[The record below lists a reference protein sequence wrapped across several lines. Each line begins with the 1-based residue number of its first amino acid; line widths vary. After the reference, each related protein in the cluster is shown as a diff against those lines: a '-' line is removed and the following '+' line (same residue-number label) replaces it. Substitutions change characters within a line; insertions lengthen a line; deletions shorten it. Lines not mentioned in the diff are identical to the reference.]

1 MSRYFLLLLLCVPL
15 TGCYY
20 MQAASGQW
28 EVMRKREPIVEV
40 IEDPDTSPDLVAR
53 LRLLNEARDFSVE
66 VLGLPDNKSYR
77 TYADLERDYVV
88 WNVFAAPEFSLTPKQ
103 WCFPVAGCV
112 SYRGYFSKDDATGES
127 KRLSDDGFDVAVGGV
142 AAYSTLG
149 NFNDPILNTMM
160 RWDDTDL
167 VAVLFHELAHQVVY
181 VKDDS
186 AFNESFATAVEE
198 IGVKRWLESRGEEK
212 RMANYIAGRELQQS
226 LLQLVAVARADLD
239 TVYASDVEVLQKR
252 KLKRERLKTLS
263 EEVAAELQ
271 QSGRD
276 GSGWL
281 SGELNNARLI
291 SMTLYEGRLPSF
303 RALYLKCEKNLQ
315 CFYTEANK
323 LAEMDFDRREAALS
337 ASDLRHPDIRTQDRI
352 R

>member
-1 MSRYFLLLLLCVPL
+1 
-15 TGCYY
+15 

-28 EVMRKREPIVEV
+28 ELMRKREPIDAV
-40 IEDPDTSPDLVAR
+40 IEDPGTSPELAAR
-53 LRLLNEARDFSVE
+53 LHLLHEARDFSVTA
-66 VLGLPDNKSYR
+66 LDLPDNKSYR

-112 SYRGYFSKDDATGES
+112 SYRGYFSKEDAIRASE
-127 KRLSDDGFDVAVGGV
+127 RLSDDGFDVAVGGV

-149 NFNDPILNTMM
+149 NFSDPILSTMM

-198 IGVKRWLESRGEEK
+198 IGVKLWLESRGDEEK
-212 RMANYIAGRELQQS
+212 MVDYVAGRELQQR
-226 LLQLVAVARADLD
+226 LLQLVAVARSVLQE
-239 TVYASDVEVLQKR
+239 VYESDVDVVYKR
-252 KLKRERLKTLS
+252 ALKSERLKTLADD
-263 EEVAAELQ
+263 VAAELQ
-271 QSGRD
+271 RNGRN

-281 SGELNNARLI
+281 NGELNNARLI

-303 RALYLKCEKNLQ
+303 RALYLKCKKNLQ
-315 CFYTEANK
+315 CFYTEASN
-323 LAEMDFDRREAALS
+323 LAAMDFDEREAALS
-337 ASDLRHPDIRTQDRI
+337 AGDLLQLGSGLNE
-352 R
+352 